1 MEKEGGYNEKER
13 ERERLLLVS
22 NLDDNLRKHRES
34 QVTTCTR
41 TCMCIHIA
49 L

>member
-1 MEKEGGYNEKER
+1 MRKR

-34 QVTTCTR
+34 GHNMHTHLHVHSHSSVSFQPG
-41 TCMCIHIA
+41 
-49 L
+49 